1 MALHDLDQERR
12 TRVLE
17 TATGE
22 FVRRGY
28 EHASLNSIIR
38 ACGMSKSS
46 FYHYFD
52 SKSELF
58 DTVVTEAMR
67 ALGSE
72 LAVPDPRELAG
83 PEFWERV
90 TRLATQLLELAE
102 RGTWTAEAGKL
113 FYVSDT
119 PIEHSPALRDAIA
132 AVRDWLARALEAGRA
147 CGAVRDDLPSSLQA
161 SLVFAVL
168 RSLDDWS
175 LHQLREYSAPE
186 RERLA
191 RAQLRT
197 LYRMLAPDSALAGDP
212 MSARD
217 SENE

>member
-1 MALHDLDQERR
+1 MALHELDRERR

-17 TATGE
+17 NATSE

-52 SKSELF
+52 SKAELF

-72 LAVPDPRELAG
+72 LAVPDPSELAG
-83 PEFWERV
+83 TEFWERV
-90 TRLATQLLELAE
+90 TRLVTQLLELAG

-132 AVRDWLARALEAGRA
+132 AVRDWLARALEAGRE

-161 SLVFAVL
+161 SLVFALL
-168 RSLDDWS
+168 RCLDDWS
-175 LHQLREYSAPE
+175 LHQLHEYSAPE
-186 RERLA
+186 RERIA

-197 LYRMLAPDSALAGDP
+197 LYRMLAPDADDAGG
-212 MSARD
+212 
-217 SENE
+217 E